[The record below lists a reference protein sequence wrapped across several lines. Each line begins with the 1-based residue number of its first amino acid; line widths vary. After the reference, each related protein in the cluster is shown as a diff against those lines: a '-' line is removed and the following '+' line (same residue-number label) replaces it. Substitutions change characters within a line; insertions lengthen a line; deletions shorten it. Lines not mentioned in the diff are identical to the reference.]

1 MLMRDKVTGRLS
13 KQPAKIGDKVIMFV
27 GSKST
32 NQSPDDIGLGFTP
45 MKPYKVIATQMSKE
59 KNRKCWKHTYPLFPR
74 PDRFGVFV
82 IDDLGDKRYVNLGTD
97 VFGITVEVLPNEQ

>member
-1 MLMRDKVTGRLS
+1 MLLRDEKTGRLK
-13 KQPAKIGDKVIMFV
+13 KQPAKIGDKVIMFINNRNAIQ
-27 GSKST
+27 T
-32 NQSPDDIGLGFTP
+32 EIGLGFTP

-59 KNRKCWKHTYPLFPR
+59 GNRKCWNTTYPLCPR

-97 VFGITVEVLPNEQ
+97 VFGITVEVLPNE